1 MKVPNHIPVG
11 SQSTSSESDD
21 WVGRALI
28 LRGQRQ
34 TILASNVANADTPGY
49 IAKDIDF
56 AQAMQDANAK
66 LTTSMNTTAS
76 GHMQASSLPAMS
88 TADFVRYATPAQS
101 SLDGNSVDM
110 DRERA
115 SFAQNS
121 ILYQFAV
128 KLLNDEY
135 EDFRMASSDPLK
147 G

>member
-1 MKVPNHIPVG
+1 MKLPNHIPVG
-11 SQSTSSESDD
+11 LSTSSPDSDD

-34 TILASNVANADTPGY
+34 AMLASNIANADTPGY
-49 IAKDIDF
+49 IAKDLDF
-56 AQAMQDANAK
+56 SRAMQAANAK
-66 LTTSMNTTAS
+66 LTASLSTTATN
-76 GHMQASSLPAMS
+76 HLQASPVPPMS
-88 TADFVRYATPAQS
+88 TLDFVRYATSGQPNI
-101 SLDGNSVDM
+101 DGNSVDM

-121 ILYQFAV
+121 IMYQFAV
-128 KLLNDEY
+128 NLMSGEY